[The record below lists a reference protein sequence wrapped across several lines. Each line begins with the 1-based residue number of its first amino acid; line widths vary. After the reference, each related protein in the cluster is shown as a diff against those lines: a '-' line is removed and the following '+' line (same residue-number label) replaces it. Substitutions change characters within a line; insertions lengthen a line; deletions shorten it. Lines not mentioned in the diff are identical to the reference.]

1 MSVGGDS
8 SIGPTLGINM
18 PTKMLQSVAWHLHG
32 MVYHG
37 NNTHFTPRST
47 AQPLISTLRTC
58 LLSHVGF
65 DTNIT
70 DCTRPPSDMTAGNA
84 LRWRAVQ
91 SPCDRTADLCRLR
104 QRGNMGVRNTGVSH
118 GWFMSWAV
126 YVLLPTVAGAGSVSQ
141 EGKCVC

>member
-91 SPCDRTADLCRLR
+91 SPCDRTADHVAYVRGATWELGTLECLMGGLC
-104 QRGNMGVRNTGVSH
+104 H
-118 GWFMSWAV
+118 GRFTFCCRRWRE
-126 YVLLPTVAGAGSVSQ
+126 Q
-141 EGKCVC
+141 EV